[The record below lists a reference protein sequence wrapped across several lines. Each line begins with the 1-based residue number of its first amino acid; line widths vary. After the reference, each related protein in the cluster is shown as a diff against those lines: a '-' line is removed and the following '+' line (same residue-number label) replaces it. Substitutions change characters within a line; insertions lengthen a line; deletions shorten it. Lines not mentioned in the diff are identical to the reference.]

1 VKFGDFLTIAANI
14 LVSLSR
20 SFVSWSR
27 DKNQAASLNRG
38 QGPPSRSCMLKKMKA
53 NTASRFYSDQD
64 THVRR
69 HGTTDLIAHAWG
81 WTGIRPFEVVGQN
94 DFGNLMVCDVDGK
107 YWRLCPED
115 LYCRVVANTRSELD
129 ALSADQT
136 FLHDWYM
143 SALVE
148 QAKAV
153 AGPLFPGWK
162 YCLKIPGPLGGEYGG
177 SNLAS
182 ISLEELIEA
191 SGYIAH
197 QIEGLPDGAKVE
209 LRITE

>member
-1 VKFGDFLTIAANI
+1 MEL
-14 LVSLSR
+14 
-20 SFVSWSR
+20 
-27 DKNQAASLNRG
+27 
-38 QGPPSRSCMLKKMKA
+38 
-53 NTASRFYSDQD
+53 
-64 THVRR
+64 
-69 HGTTDLIAHAWG
+69 TDLIAHAWG
-81 WTGIRPFEVVGQN
+81 WTGIRPSEVVGQN
-94 DFGNLMVCDVDGK
+94 DFGNLMVRDVDGK
-107 YWRLCPED
+107 YWRLCPEELD
-115 LYCRVVANTRSELD
+115 CRVVANTRSELD

-148 QAKAV
+148 QARAV
-153 AGPLFPGWK
+153 AGPLGPGQK

-209 LRITE
+209 LRSTE